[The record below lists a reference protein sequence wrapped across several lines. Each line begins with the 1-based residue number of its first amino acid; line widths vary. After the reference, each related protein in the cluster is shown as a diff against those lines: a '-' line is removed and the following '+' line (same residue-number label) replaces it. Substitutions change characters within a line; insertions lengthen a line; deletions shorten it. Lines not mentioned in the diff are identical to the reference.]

1 MAYYHT
7 CPDCGAN
14 LDPGEKCDC
23 QTNKIYITKEANTN
37 VRNESNDHGC
47 HGPYGSAQ
55 QHCRREVWRIPQATP
70 ITARI
75 TAAVSLPCS
84 FLPNSQIRP
93 TGLCSFII

>member
-37 VRNESNDHGC
+37 VRNESNDHGY

-55 QHCRREVWRIPQATP
+55 QHCRREVWRH
-70 ITARI
+70 TAGNADNRKNNRSCQP
-75 TAAVSLPCS
+75 AVLV
-84 FLPNSQIRP
+84 FA
-93 TGLCSFII
+93 